1 MSIRIIGITGPSG
14 SGKSLLSQ
22 HLLRKGFPT
31 IDADEVYHSLL
42 VPPSECLS
50 ALRSVFGD
58 EIFMED
64 GALNRKALSGI
75 VFSDSA
81 KLTLLNQTV
90 LGFVLA
96 KIRTQISA
104 YEALGHASVIV
115 DAPTLIESG
124 FHNECDTVISVLADP
139 SIRISR
145 IMARDGL
152 SRDTARL
159 RVAAQK
165 SDDFYREHSNLIFF
179 NNGDEASFLR
189 EVDQRLAPL
198 SL

>member
-14 SGKSLLSQ
+14 SGKSLLSE
-22 HLLRKGFPT
+22 HLSRKGFPS
-31 IDADEVYHSLL
+31 IDADDVYHSLL

-58 EIFMED
+58 EIFAED
-64 GALNRKALSGI
+64 ETLNRKALSEI
-75 VFSDSA
+75 VFSNPE

-90 LGFVLA
+90 LGFVLT
-96 KIRTQISA
+96 KIRTQIST

-124 FHNECDTVISVLADP
+124 FHNECDAVISVLAEP

-145 IMARDGL
+145 IMARDDISL
-152 SRDTARL
+152 DAARL